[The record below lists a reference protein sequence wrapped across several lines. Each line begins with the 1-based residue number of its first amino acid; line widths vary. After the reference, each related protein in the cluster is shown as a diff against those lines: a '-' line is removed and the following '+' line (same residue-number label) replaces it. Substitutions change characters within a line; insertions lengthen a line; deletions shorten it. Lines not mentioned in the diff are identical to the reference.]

1 MSWHKLENKHANLNV
16 KQKVDLFSRRDDH
29 ANFLNCNASMYVHY
43 SCTPPF
49 SSLVSI
55 LHTVQKKKKNRIR
68 HELLAYMSI
77 CHTIEYV
84 HIETNNF
91 AI

>member
-1 MSWHKLENKHANLNV
+1 
-16 KQKVDLFSRRDDH
+16 
-29 ANFLNCNASMYVHY
+29 MYTSIFITRFYFAY
-43 SCTPPF
+43 SAKEEEE
-49 SSLVSI
+49 
-55 LHTVQKKKKNRIR
+55 KKIR